1 MGEYNNF
8 IETLNSELELYE
20 YQYSF
25 EKPKVT
31 VIIPVYNAED
41 YIYGCLISIIKQTL
55 KEIELIIVN
64 DGSTDNTFS
73 IISIF
78 GQHDKRIKIINQK
91 NAKTGA
97 ARNNALKLAK
107 GEYISFVD
115 SDDKLHKTAL
125 EELYKKANLN
135 KSDVVICGAYSVKH
149 NKKGKGYYSIEKIP
163 HYLKN
168 KVLKNNIIKKYIFS
182 FPTTAWGK
190 LYNTNFLIRNNIL
203 FQTGCNGEDQMFF
216 IKTMLLADSI
226 YIINKN
232 YYYYLKDRKTSLTY
246 SKQKNDNSVILNFY
260 AIEKFLKKQNIDS
273 NLNYKILNKY
283 FIKAISWLGKCS
295 NKYKTTYF
303 NDLKKLQ
310 ANLLKNYPTYYW
322 GNLKIKEKDSYIS
335 IKIKIFISQ
344 IIFNRRQK

>member
-163 HYLKN
+163 HY
-168 KVLKNNIIKKYIFS
+168 
-182 FPTTAWGK
+182 
-190 LYNTNFLIRNNIL
+190 
-203 FQTGCNGEDQMFF
+203 
-216 IKTMLLADSI
+216 
-226 YIINKN
+226 
-232 YYYYLKDRKTSLTY
+232 
-246 SKQKNDNSVILNFY
+246 
-260 AIEKFLKKQNIDS
+260 
-273 NLNYKILNKY
+273 
-283 FIKAISWLGKCS
+283 
-295 NKYKTTYF
+295 
-303 NDLKKLQ
+303 
-310 ANLLKNYPTYYW
+310 
-322 GNLKIKEKDSYIS
+322 
-335 IKIKIFISQ
+335 
-344 IIFNRRQK
+344 

>member
-1 MGEYNNF
+1 
-8 IETLNSELELYE
+8 
-20 YQYSF
+20 
-25 EKPKVT
+25 
-31 VIIPVYNAED
+31 
-41 YIYGCLISIIKQTL
+41 
-55 KEIELIIVN
+55 
-64 DGSTDNTFS
+64 
-73 IISIF
+73 
-78 GQHDKRIKIINQK
+78 
-91 NAKTGA
+91 
-97 ARNNALKLAK
+97 
-107 GEYISFVD
+107 
-115 SDDKLHKTAL
+115 
-125 EELYKKANLN
+125 
-135 KSDVVICGAYSVKH
+135 
-149 NKKGKGYYSIEKIP
+149 
-163 HYLKN
+163 
-168 KVLKNNIIKKYIFS
+168 
-182 FPTTAWGK
+182 
-190 LYNTNFLIRNNIL
+190 
-203 FQTGCNGEDQMFF
+203 MFF